1 MPAIRVPLTLAL
13 GFFLFW
19 LSVLLAGAD
28 HPPPAGFIWIMVL
41 DLVAAGLVFWRVP
54 FYLHWQAN
62 HRAIR
67 IPLAALD
74 GVAIGTVFAL
84 VVVLLWG
91 GGESSVQPAVVNYVI
106 WFLVLAAVGA
116 FNSLSIYAISALLS
130 RKSRINQR

>member
-1 MPAIRVPLTLAL
+1 
-13 GFFLFW
+13 
-19 LSVLLAGAD
+19 
-28 HPPPAGFIWIMVL
+28 MVL

-62 HRAIR
+62 HRAFR